1 MARQAWRSID
11 CLQNG
16 PMKPWQQFPPD
27 LARTAHTVLTDI
39 DDTLT
44 THGRLLPDAYAAMA
58 RLQQAGLRVI
68 PVTGRPA
75 GWCDMIAR
83 TWPVDGVIG
92 ENGAFYM
99 WHDNADQRLRCRHW
113 DSDVNLSALS
123 QRLAAVR
130 ERVLA
135 EVPGSRVA
143 SDQFARWYDLAIDF
157 CEDVPAL
164 PRSAVDRIVAIMQAE
179 GMTARSAPSTSTVGG
194 GIGTNCAWPAACWPS
209 DMVWTGRMRA
219 RAFCLWATH
228 PTMPPCLAPCPTAWA
243 WPMWPIF
250 QTVWNTHRLGSPAR
264 VRGLA
269 LWSLPSISWPCAKP
283 EPALAFDRQQLALA
297 RGGCGRRQRRRPLPL
312 APPSKPPSTPR
323 TISRPMEEPTV
334 RTALLMTNWATP
346 SRWAPRGP

>member
-27 LARTAHTVLTDI
+27 AARSAHTVLTDI

-99 WHDNADQRLRCRHW
+99 WHDASVQRLRCRHW

-135 EVPGSRVA
+135 EVPGSGVA

-164 PRSAVDRIVAIMQAE
+164 PRSAVDRIVAIMQAQ
-179 GMTARSAPSTSTVGG
+179 GMTAKVSSIHVNGWWGDWDKLRMARRMLAERHGVDWANEGARILFVGDSPNDAPMFGALPHSVGVA
-194 GIGTNCAWPAACWPS
+194 NVADFS
-209 DMVWTGRMRA
+209 DRLEHPPTWVTRA
-219 RAFCLWATH
+219 RSGAGFVEFAQHL
-228 PTMPPCLAPCPTAWA
+228 LA
-243 WPMWPIF
+243 M
-250 QTVWNTHRLGSPAR
+250 
-264 VRGLA
+264 
-269 LWSLPSISWPCAKP
+269 
-283 EPALAFDRQQLALA
+283 RQA
-297 RGGCGRRQRRRPLPL
+297 
-312 APPSKPPSTPR
+312 
-323 TISRPMEEPTV
+323 
-334 RTALLMTNWATP
+334 
-346 SRWAPRGP
+346 

>member
-1 MARQAWRSID
+1 
-11 CLQNG
+11 
-16 PMKPWQQFPPD
+16 MKPWQQFPPNG
-27 LARTAHTVLTDI
+27 ARSAHTVLTDI

-99 WHDNADQRLRCRHW
+99 WHDASVQRLRCRHW

-135 EVPGSRVA
+135 EVPGSGVA

-164 PRSAVDRIVAIMQAE
+164 PRSAVDRIVAIMQAQ
-179 GMTARSAPSTSTVGG
+179 GMTAKVSSIHVNGWWGDWDKLRMARRMLAERHGVDWVSEGERILFVGDSPNDAPMFGALPHSVGVA
-194 GIGTNCAWPAACWPS
+194 NVA
-209 DMVWTGRMRA
+209 DFLDRMEHPPTWVTRA
-219 RAFCLWATH
+219 RSGAGFVEFAQHL
-228 PTMPPCLAPCPTAWA
+228 
-243 WPMWPIF
+243 
-250 QTVWNTHRLGSPAR
+250 
-264 VRGLA
+264 LA
-269 LWSLPSISWPCAKP
+269 L
-283 EPALAFDRQQLALA
+283 RQA
-297 RGGCGRRQRRRPLPL
+297 
-312 APPSKPPSTPR
+312 
-323 TISRPMEEPTV
+323 
-334 RTALLMTNWATP
+334 
-346 SRWAPRGP
+346 